1 MFRPYPQPHRLET
14 DYNRIYSMESR
25 KCPMRRSGLSHR
37 TVSNGTPIR
46 ATATSP
52 STGAFA
58 EASEAFEEPVV
69 VRKSNRSNEERW
81 IAVGRTHGRMVT
93 VVFTIRGR
101 MIRIISARHPRPDE
115 KRAYG
120 NASMGR
126 TTPGKN

>member
-1 MFRPYPQPHRLET
+1 MSDARF
-14 DYNRIYSMESR
+14 
-25 KCPMRRSGLSHR
+25 GLVASDGFEWDANKSD
-37 TVSNGTPIR
+37 SNLAKHGI
-46 ATATSP
+46 AL
-52 STGAFA
+52 A

-126 TTPGKN
+126 TTPGQN